1 LVGGLASR
9 LIWCKLES
17 AMRLAANSIPRDA
30 AESGPDLSDFARD
43 IAAFY
48 AYWDGKRGNRG
59 MPARSDIDPLEM
71 VSFLPGI
78 VLIDVVADARRFV
91 YRLVG
96 TREVAMRG
104 RDPTGKSVAEGF
116 YGASAIASMASYQD
130 VVDRR
135 APRLERREFTTPE
148 GRYGR
153 EQVILLPLSADG
165 MRVTMIIAY
174 THHMLS

>member
-1 LVGGLASR
+1 MG
-9 LIWCKLES
+9 
-17 AMRLAANSIPRDA
+17 LAANPSPREDS
-30 AESGPDLSDFARD
+30 ELGTDLSDFAPD

-48 AYWDGKRGNRG
+48 AYWDGKRRG
-59 MPARSDIDPLEM
+59 RDMPARADIDPLEI
-71 VSFLPGI
+71 VPLLPGI

-116 YGASAIASMASYQD
+116 YGASAAASMASYQD
-130 VVDRR
+130 MVDRR
-135 APRLERREFTTPE
+135 ALRLERREFTTPE

-153 EQVILLPLSADG
+153 EQVILLPLSDDG
-165 MRVTMIIAY
+165 TRVTMIIAY
-174 THHMLS
+174 THHMPS

>member
-1 LVGGLASR
+1 
-9 LIWCKLES
+9 
-17 AMRLAANSIPRDA
+17 MRLAANSMPRDA
-30 AESGPDLSDFARD
+30 AEFGLGLSDFAPD

-48 AYWDGKRGNRG
+48 AYWNGKRRDHV
-59 MPARSDIDPLEM
+59 MPARADIDPLEM
-71 VSFLPGI
+71 VPFLPGI
-78 VLIDVVADARRFV
+78 VLIDVVPDARRFI

-116 YGASAIASMASYQD
+116 YGASAEASMASYQD

-135 APRLERREFTTPE
+135 APRLERREFTTPD

-153 EQVILLPLSADG
+153 EQVILLPLSDDG
-165 MRVTMIIAY
+165 TRVTMIVVY

>member
-1 LVGGLASR
+1 MGLAT
-9 LIWCKLES
+9 
-17 AMRLAANSIPRDA
+17 NSMPRD
-30 AESGPDLSDFARD
+30 AESGPDLSGFARD

-48 AYWDGKRGNRG
+48 AYWDGKRRGNEL
-59 MPARSDIDPLEM
+59 PARADIDPLEM

-96 TREVAMRG
+96 TREVAIRG

-116 YGASAIASMASYQD
+116 YGASAAASMASYQD
-130 VVDRR
+130 VVARR
-135 APRLERREFTTPE
+135 APRLERREFTTPD

-153 EQVILLPLSADG
+153 EQVILLPLSDDG
-165 MRVTMIIAY
+165 VRVNMIIAY

>member
-1 LVGGLASR
+1 MG
-9 LIWCKLES
+9 
-17 AMRLAANSIPRDA
+17 LAANSMPRDA
-30 AESGPDLSDFARD
+30 AESGPELSGFAPD

-48 AYWDGKRGNRG
+48 AYWDGKRGDRG
-59 MPARSDIDPLEM
+59 MPARADIDPLEM
-71 VSFLPGI
+71 VPFLPGI

-96 TREVAMRG
+96 TREVALRG

-116 YGASAIASMASYQD
+116 YGASAETSMASYQD

-135 APRLERREFTTPE
+135 ALRLERREFTTPE

-153 EQVILLPLSADG
+153 EQVILLPLSDDG
-165 MRVTMIIAY
+165 TRVTKIIAY